1 MKLLSFSAILISLLF
16 TSSSYKKNTAI
27 CLQPEEK
34 KLYDLIMA
42 YRKEKGLSVI
52 PLSEKLTRVAQ
63 LHAKDLSE
71 NHNPNNGKC
80 NLHSWSKKGKW
91 TACCYTDDHKQARCM
106 WDKPREISGY
116 NSNGYEISYFSSIGA
131 NAEEGL
137 TGWKKSPGHNRV
149 IINDGTW
156 NQITWKAIGIGF
168 YKEYGV
174 VWFGALEDELTI
186 SDCND

>member
-1 MKLLSFSAILISLLF
+1 MKPFTLSLILATLLF
-16 TSSSYKKNTAI
+16 TSSSHKKYVSV
-27 CLQPEEK
+27 CLHPEEK

-42 YRKEKGLSVI
+42 YRQENGLPAI
-52 PLSEKLTRVAQ
+52 PLSEKLTKVAQ

-71 NHNPNNGKC
+71 NYDSNNGKC

-91 TACCYTDDHKQARCM
+91 TACCYTPDHKQARCM

-116 NSNGYEISYFSSIGA
+116 ESNGYEISYFSSIGA

-156 NQITWKAIGIGF
+156 SQISWKAIGIGI

-174 VWFGALEDELTI
+174 VWFGAMEDERTI